1 MARISKLADPEFAR
15 EVAECYVYGASRAE
29 MAQRFDVHPDTITS
43 WKRDMRVRTV
53 AKGLHEDRILEMTR
67 KIDHEMQSRLNSQR
81 IKEMDDETLLKF
93 RKELVG
99 DKKTIELSGSLDTSS
114 AQNDLWKMLD
124 DDADL
129 AQKLTMLMGG
139 DDIDE

>member
-15 EVAECYVYGASRAE
+15 EVAECYVCGMSRGE
-29 MAQRFDVHPDTITS
+29 MAARFDVHPDTITA

-53 AKGLHEDRILEMTR
+53 AKQLHDDRVLEMTR

-81 IKEMDDETLLKF
+81 IQEMDDETLLKF

-99 DKKTIELSGSLDTSS
+99 DKKTIELSGGLDTSS
-114 AQNDLWKMLD
+114 AKGDLWKLMD
-124 DDADL
+124 DDPDL
-129 AQKLTMLMGG
+129 ASKITALLGG
-139 DDIDE
+139 GELE